1 MKNFFYLQRA
11 DRYALMAV
19 MAVAVVVAGL
29 FFFIGKEAGP
39 VPAGKAD
46 SVRTAA
52 HGGKSAAGNTSVQG
66 YYATAGRKTE
76 LFTFDPNTAD
86 STALLRL
93 GLAPWQ
99 VRNIYKYR
107 AAGGI
112 YRSPADFARLYGLTA
127 GQYKRLEPYI
137 RISADYRPA
146 AELYAPRS
154 SESVTRDTLLY
165 PRKLKQGESVALNTA
180 DTSLLKRVPGIGSGF
195 ARAIVAYRE
204 RLGGFYSV
212 AQLTEIDNFPTSA
225 LPYFRIDGDACRRL
239 NVNKLSLSR
248 LRRHPYMGFYRA
260 KTIVDHRR
268 LHGQIRS
275 LDELR
280 LYKDF
285 TPDAIERLS
294 HYLEF

>member
-19 MAVAVVVAGL
+19 MAVAVVAVGL
-29 FFFIGKEAGP
+29 FFFIGEDTGP
-39 VPAGKAD
+39 VSAVTAD
-46 SVRTAA
+46 SISDAA
-52 HGGKSAAGNTSVQG
+52 QEDKSATGRTPRQG
-66 YYATAGRKTE
+66 YYAVAGLEAE

-146 AELYAPRS
+146 AELYASQP

-165 PRKLKQGESVALNTA
+165 PRKLKQGESISLNTA
-180 DTSLLKRVPGIGSGF
+180 DTSMLKRVPGIGSGF

-204 RLGGFYSV
+204 RLGGFYSI
-212 AQLTEIDNFPTSA
+212 AQLNEIDNFPTSA
-225 LPYFRIDGDACRRL
+225 LPYFKVDSGACRKL
-239 NVNKLSLSR
+239 NVNKMSLSL
-248 LRRHPYMGFYRA
+248 LRRHPYIGFYRA

-268 LHGQIRS
+268 LHGTIHS
-275 LDELR
+275 LDELK

-285 TPDAIERLS
+285 TPDAVERLS
-294 HYLEF
+294 HYLDF